1 MNKYLVLILTVHIL
15 TSGRSVALL
24 AARIIRVEAP
34 AYSFLLGNLFL
45 AWIPCICAVS
55 AVQLHRWLLPAAVLG
70 LLWLLFF
77 PNALYLVTDFIHLG
91 RVGGVSIWYDLIMF
105 LCFALAGLLLGLN
118 SLFLMQTV
126 VDERAG
132 RLAGWLFVVVTVGL
146 AGYGI
151 YLGRFLRWNSWDVF
165 TNPLHLTGD
174 MLAMLRN
181 PFQHWESYFISAV
194 FALIFLLAY
203 VTIISLG
210 SLQRMPVKQ

>member
-1 MNKYLVLILTVHIL
+1 
-15 TSGRSVALL
+15 
-24 AARIIRVEAP
+24 
-34 AYSFLLGNLFL
+34 
-45 AWIPCICAVS
+45 
-55 AVQLHRWLLPAAVLG
+55 LG

-132 RLAGWLFVVVTVGL
+132 RLAGWLFVLVTVGL

-165 TNPLHLTGD
+165 TNPLHLAGD